1 MSDAIS
7 RIGTRLRS
15 LRTRPRLARLLLAVG
30 GSILGLALVEG
41 VCRLG
46 VEDGS
51 RSPATLW
58 GSPLM
63 PKDPR
68 DLRAAGRSEARY
80 RYLEIDPSLGWTV
93 APGASLE
100 EDAAYHAD
108 AAGLRTLPG
117 RVAFDPGPSSRR
129 IAAFGDSF
137 THCDEVDF
145 EDCWTHL
152 LERELG
158 TRVFNAGVPGYGT
171 DQAYLRYRAM
181 RERLDPD
188 VVILGLMI
196 ADIKRNVNVFR
207 TFMGGWTAWTK
218 PRFVVV
224 GDSLELINQ
233 PAATPAEVPEM
244 IARGHPLLERDWWY
258 DPAEWRRDPLS
269 WSVAYRFARAR
280 TWRTLDRPSYYLYDS
295 EPTVVTAKI
304 VEAFARDVEAEG
316 GRFFCLLIP
325 SEPHLRY
332 DENVPWQP
340 LIARLSEAGV
350 EVIDAIPDLRA
361 IAQTPGLFE
370 PRGHLSRA
378 GNEVLARSVLR
389 ALEREVEPPS
399 GAVESV
405 RVPEAEATILYGVAL
420 GTALALGLLRRRSD
434 RPVR

>member
-1 MSDAIS
+1 MSVANS
-7 RIGTRLRS
+7 KAGTGSGGPGTSPFLS
-15 LRTRPRLARLLLAVG
+15 RLLLAIG

-41 VCRLG
+41 ICRLG

-80 RYLEIDPSLGWTV
+80 RYLEIDPKLGWTV
-93 APGASLE
+93 APGAELD

-117 RVAFDPGPSSRR
+117 REAFDPGTSSRR

-188 VVILGLMI
+188 VVVLGLMI

-224 GDSLELINQ
+224 GDGLELINQ

-258 DPAEWRRDPLS
+258 DPAEWRREPLD

-280 TWRTLDRPSYYLYDS
+280 LWKPLERPSYYLYDS
-295 EPTVVTAKI
+295 EPTIVTAKI
-304 VEAFARDVEAEG
+304 VEAFARDVEAAG
-316 GRFFCLLIP
+316 GRFLCLLIP

-332 DENVPWQP
+332 GDVVPWQP
-340 LIARLSEAGV
+340 LTARLAEAGV
-350 EVIDAIPDLRA
+350 ELVDAIPDLRA
-361 IAQTPGLFE
+361 MAGTPGLFE
-370 PRGHLSRA
+370 PRGHLSRI
-378 GNEVLARSVLR
+378 GNEILARSVAR
-389 ALEREVEPPS
+389 ALEHEPERTS
-399 GAVESV
+399 GTDELLL
-405 RVPEAEATILYGVAL
+405 VPEADAGLLHGVAL
-420 GTALALGLLRRRSD
+420 GAAAVCAGLRRRSTAT
-434 RPVR
+434 PA